1 MKNLDL
7 ISEELFNKI
16 RGRFPSV
23 TIGNTEGVVTN
34 KPNEARF
41 FDFDFKQKGKSL
53 GKVSVSLDENSV
65 SVMYSNNF
73 VENEDK
79 LTKESW
85 YNFLKELRYFAKK
98 RLLNF
103 DTRDITKSNL
113 NKTDYKF
120 LAQNNPGESQMTE
133 SKMYGTSKTSYQ
145 DVGKA
150 RVSVKHNKPINQEL
164 ASGRTQHID
173 TIYIESSEGERFKYP
188 FKHLNGA
195 RAMAM
200 HVSEGGKVYDDF
212 GKHITGLSEELY
224 KLKKFKSYM
233 GRSGVMAEGL
243 SGYMD
248 IVNERVLTVKKTIE
262 GIQKLKSYTA
272 MIENFEVK
280 EIKEVPE
287 DVAENWIDQLTIRQ
301 FNEEL
306 KDVFPYIYNLVNEE
320 TKTEELGPDSFID
333 SIEENTESSAS
344 DHQDEFNAFEEWA
357 DETVDSALDEEPR
370 LRMADL
376 ADIDKAWP
384 KISQLKM
391 KLHDQGMEPE
401 DAQDAAAEKL
411 GYDPEMVDH
420 YLNYKFG
427 EGDTDEGNAYA
438 HAVRKAKMDGKK
450 KGDKVMGPD
459 GKEITIETVTDY
471 VLSMYDRNTGQFP
484 KGETAV
490 LTAVEKDFGES
501 FINPAKQFIEA
512 INAKFEEYNGYKDP
526 ELMDDEEFTLEGFL
540 SNLDE
545 KLKAGDEEMLLAL
558 YNTYKDNPM
567 IPQKYRKLMGRV
579 KDELTNRKAAAS
591 SQDAGK
597 AAEKPKSADD
607 KLDAF
612 GGPGPDIKPT
622 TSMPAADAASSQDAG
637 KAADKPQKSFKPDY
651 DYSGSEV
658 TGKYGMQNTE
668 YDPNYSGPG
677 EYLND
682 AEAIEALYTKGVLST
697 EERNWL
703 RMAERKY
710 GITDNNLGQVLR
722 KIRSD
727 VARRAAADVSSFDKS
742 QESVEL
748 ESIRQLAGI

>member
-1 MKNLDL
+1 MINIIMKNLDL

-16 RGRFPSV
+16 RGRFPTV
-23 TIGNTEGVVTN
+23 TIGNAEGIVTN

-41 FDFDFKQKGKSL
+41 FDFDFKEQGKSL
-53 GKVSVSLDENSV
+53 GKVSVSLDETAV

-73 VENEDK
+73 VEDQDK
-79 LTKESW
+79 ITKESW

-113 NKTDYKF
+113 NKKDYKF
-120 LAQNNPGESQMTE
+120 LAQNQAGEEQMTE
-133 SKMYGTSKTSYQ
+133 SKMYGTSRTSYQ

-150 RVSVKHNKPINQEL
+150 RVSVRHNKPVNQEL
-164 ASGRTQHID
+164 ASGRTQHIEN
-173 TIYIESSEGERFKYP
+173 IYIESSEGERFKYP

-243 SGYMD
+243 SQYMD
-248 IVNERVLTVKKTIE
+248 IVNDRVLTVKKTIE
-262 GIQKLKSYTA
+262 GLQRQKSYKA
-272 MIENFEVK
+272 MVENFEVK

-320 TKTEELGPDSFID
+320 TKAEELGPEDIVNSV
-333 SIEENTESSAS
+333 EETTESTAS
-344 DHQDEFNAFEEWA
+344 DYEDEFNAFEEWA
-357 DETVDSALDEEPR
+357 DDTVDSALDEGYMKGYQKYHCKDCQDTMHMPTTTCKHDSHDESGSWWRDANGNGVPDI
-370 LRMADL
+370 MEAD
-376 ADIDKAWP
+376 
-384 KISQLKM
+384 S
-391 KLHDQGMEPE
+391 
-401 DAQDAAAEKL
+401 
-411 GYDPEMVDH
+411 
-420 YLNYKFG
+420 
-427 EGDTDEGNAYA
+427 DTDEGNAYA

-567 IPQKYRKLMGRV
+567 IPQKYRDLMGRV
-579 KDELTNRKAAAS
+579 KDELSNRAAAKR
-591 SQDAGK
+591 DAGK
-597 AAEKPKSADD
+597 AADKSADD

-622 TSMPAADAASSQDAG
+622 KSMPDDPA
-637 KAADKPQKSFKPDY
+637 KPQDDPEAPSLPKKSFQPDY

-710 GITDNNLGQVLR
+710 GITDNNLGQVLQ
-722 KIRSD
+722 KIRKD

-748 ESIRQLAGI
+748 ENIRQLAGI